1 MRRRRG
7 LPHAGASARRRWGT
21 GPAARHVQAPL
32 REERR
37 RCPRQ
42 AQRKSPASLLEG
54 GALFQPLKRKRRSSA
69 LFQPGLP
76 KLGDGGPGFA
86 GHLGEGGSGRVFLAR
101 SRKCDAKP
109 RIHDIG
115 LHATL
120 LERDL
125 IEFSRSEEHTSEL
138 QSLMRISYA
147 VFCLKTKTT

>member
-1 MRRRRG
+1 MRRPPPIPTGTDTLFPSTTLFRSDRQAHPPPCPEMRRRRG

-54 GALFQPLKRKRRSSA
+54 
-69 LFQPGLP
+69 
-76 KLGDGGPGFA
+76 
-86 GHLGEGGSGRVFLAR
+86 
-101 SRKCDAKP
+101 
-109 RIHDIG
+109 
-115 LHATL
+115 
-120 LERDL
+120 
-125 IEFSRSEEHTSEL
+125 RSEEHTSEL

-147 VFCLKTKTT
+147 VFCLKTKKTKIIQ

>member
-76 KLGDGGPGFA
+76 NLGDGGPGLA
-86 GHLGEGGSGRVFLAR
+86 GHLGEGGS
-101 SRKCDAKP
+101 K
-109 RIHDIG
+109 
-115 LHATL
+115 
-120 LERDL
+120 
-125 IEFSRSEEHTSEL
+125 SEAHTSEL
-138 QSLMRISYA
+138 QALTRTAYA
-147 VFCLKTKTT
+147 VFCLKKNNTNTKQVRAQ